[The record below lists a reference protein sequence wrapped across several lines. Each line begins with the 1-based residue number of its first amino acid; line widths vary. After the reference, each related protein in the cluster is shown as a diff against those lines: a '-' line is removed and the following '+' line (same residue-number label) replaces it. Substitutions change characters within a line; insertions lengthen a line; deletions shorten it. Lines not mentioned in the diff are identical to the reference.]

1 MADLLT
7 SIRAE
12 IDARLAAL
20 APAIAEYERLS
31 TAAGALTSEGRAAS
45 RSAPRAAPR
54 PRTPPTR
61 ASAKKPAR
69 PQKPARRREKPA
81 RPQKPARRREK
92 PARPQKPARRR
103 GVSARA
109 RKREDIAHSPT
120 GQAILAAL
128 EHGSH
133 TLAELVLVTALPA
146 SDIRAALRPLR
157 THEAIVKTE
166 RDGRAAYA
174 LPAPE
179 AK

>member
-12 IDARLAAL
+12 IDARLAEL

-31 TAAGALTSEGRAAS
+31 TAAGALTAEGRAAS
-45 RSAPRAAPR
+45 RSAARSAPQ
-54 PRTPPTR
+54 TPAPSAR
-61 ASAKKPAR
+61 ASTKRVSTKKSAR
-69 PQKPARRREKPA
+69 PKR
-81 RPQKPARRREK
+81 
-92 PARPQKPARRR
+92 PARRR
-103 GVSARA
+103 GISARA

-146 SDIRAALRPLR
+146 SDIREALRPLR
-157 THEAIVKTE
+157 THGAIVKTE

-174 LPAPE
+174 LPTPE

>member
-54 PRTPPTR
+54 PQTPPTR

-69 PQKPARRREKPA
+69 PKQ
-81 RPQKPARRREK
+81 
-92 PARPQKPARRR
+92 PARRR